1 MTAGDALREGARI
14 LGAARDAEG
23 EGSETPFLDASLLLA
38 DILGMD
44 RARLLASGPDELG
57 PEAEARYRA
66 ALAERASGRP
76 VAYILGRKEFYGR
89 SFLVDERVLVPRP
102 DTELLVEAALAA
114 GDELAVGR
122 GAVAGAELAR
132 GGAAGRAASGGR
144 GEGAAAAGSGPGGLR
159 VHEACVG
166 SGCVA
171 ISLCLE
177 RPAWEV
183 SASDISKEALAA
195 AARNAAAL
203 VPEDRPGGP
212 LRLLESDLLSGVQG
226 PFDIVVANPPYVPTR
241 ETDRLLGKGW
251 GEPRLALDG
260 GEDGLDP
267 YRRLVP
273 EAAARLSP
281 GGRLLLEAGEEQA
294 AELRS
299 LLEAAG
305 FEAVR
310 TLEDLAGRPRVTEG
324 RKPWKS

>member
-1 MTAGDALREGARI
+1 MTARDALREGARI

-114 GDELAVGR
+114 GDALAAGLAEGR
-122 GAVAGAELAR
+122 GAAAE
-132 GGAAGRAASGGR
+132 GGPRA
-144 GEGAAAAGSGPGGLR
+144 LR
-159 VHEACVG
+159 LHEACVG

-171 ISLCLE
+171 VSLCLE
-177 RPAWEV
+177 RPGWEV

-195 AARNAAAL
+195 AARNAAVL

-212 LRLLESDLLSGVQG
+212 LLLLESDLLSGVPG
-226 PFDIVVANPPYVPTR
+226 PFDLVVANPPYVPSR
-241 ETDRLLGKGW
+241 EADRLLGKGW

-281 GGRLLLEAGEEQA
+281 GGFLLLEAGEEQA
-294 AELRS
+294 EELRS
-299 LLEAAG
+299 LLGAAG

>member
-1 MTAGDALREGARI
+1 MTARDALREGARI

-23 EGSETPFLDASLLLA
+23 EGSETPSLDASLLLA

-57 PEAEARYRA
+57 PEEEGRYRA

-114 GDELAVGR
+114 GDAL
-122 GAVAGAELAR
+122 
-132 GGAAGRAASGGR
+132 AAGG
-144 GEGAAAAGSGPGGLR
+144 AAAGSGPRALR
-159 VHEACVG
+159 LHEACVG

-171 ISLCLE
+171 VSLCLE

-183 SASDISKEALAA
+183 SASDISRDALDA
-195 AARNAAAL
+195 AARNAAIL
-203 VPEDRPGGP
+203 IPEDRPGGP
-212 LRLLESDLLSGVQG
+212 LRLLESDLLSGVPG
-226 PFDIVVANPPYVPTR
+226 PFDLIVANPPYVPSL
-241 ETDRLLGKGW
+241 EADRLLSKGW

-267 YRRLVP
+267 YRRLAP

-281 GGRLLLEAGEEQA
+281 GGFLLLEAGEEQA
-294 AELRS
+294 EELRS

-310 TLEDLAGRPRVTEG
+310 TLQDLAGRPRVTEG
-324 RKPWKS
+324 RMPWKS